1 MTSFLSNLFVE
12 SVINFSNNDISKFIL
27 FVRKGVYPYEYNDEW
42 EKFNETSFP
51 KKELFYN
58 NLNMEDI
65 ADADYMHANRIGKNF
80 GEDLK
85 RLGEYHD
92 LHLKNNTFL
101 LADLFENFREMCLE
115 IYQLDPAKFFS
126 ALGLAWQAA
135 LQNT

>member
-27 FVRKGVYPYEYNDEW
+27 LLRKGVYPYEYNDEW
-42 EKFNETSFP
+42 EKFNAASFP
-51 KKELFYN
+51 KKEKFYN

-85 RLGEYHD
+85 RLGEYYD
-92 LHLKNNTFL
+92 LHLKNDAFL
-101 LADLFENFREMCLE
+101 LADLSENFREMCLE

-126 ALGLAWQAA
+126 ALGLAWQAV